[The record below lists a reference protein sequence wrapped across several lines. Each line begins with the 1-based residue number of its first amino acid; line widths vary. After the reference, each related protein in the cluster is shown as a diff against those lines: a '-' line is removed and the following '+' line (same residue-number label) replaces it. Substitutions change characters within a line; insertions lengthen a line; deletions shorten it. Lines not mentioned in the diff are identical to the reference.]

1 MRIRRSLAVGT
12 LLVAISSRAA
22 FGQAITPMELQDPKM
37 QHLQQR
43 HLQTLMLI
51 GKQIEEHKYPY
62 SFYLCRT
69 LDVDVAK
76 IQAADLRSIRF
87 ESYQRK
93 TVLSITGNYYAS
105 YSAERM
111 DDDARLKETFRQ
123 VVVPILQAEAPHFPD
138 DSEFSAFA
146 IEVSHHVRRKAMGM
160 SSEVPENVA
169 VIIPVGAA
177 QKFVDAKNDDE
188 RQSAILDAEIFLN
201 GEPQSLWLREGAPP
215 EEWKERNPPRA
226 AQVQSVSL
234 NNAPA
239 STSAANPT
247 YVSNALLKPAPARI
261 ITPEALAGLQRQ
273 NQDSIDRMKTG
284 LDPEAH
290 FVAYAPP
297 PSFIGFRQGS
307 YLQLSTST
315 PLEAAPASSRYKL
328 AALAF
333 DEHISHLI
341 RPLLDYFPSDADF
354 DGVDF
359 STSIHVAGDSKS
371 ESVEFFLPYRL
382 MKCFASYDCT
392 GQQLLDAGTVI
403 INGERAALDLQIA
416 EGKN

>member
-111 DDDARLKETFRQ
+111 DDGARLKETFRQ

-226 AQVQSVSL
+226 AQVQAVSL

>member
-62 SFYLCRT
+62 YFYLCRT

-226 AQVQSVSL
+226 AQVQAVSL

>member
-1 MRIRRSLAVGT
+1 MWIRRSLVIGA
-12 LLVAISSRAA
+12 LLMAIGSHAG

-51 GKQIEEHKYPY
+51 GKQIEERKYPY
-62 SFYLCRT
+62 PFYLCRS
-69 LDVDVAK
+69 LDVDIAK
-76 IQAADLRSIRF
+76 IQTADLRSIRF
-87 ESYQRK
+87 ESYQRR

-105 YSAERM
+105 YSALRM
-111 DDDARLKETFRQ
+111 DSDARLKETFRQ

-160 SSEVPENVA
+160 SSEVPENVV

-177 QKFVDAKNDDE
+177 QKFVDARDDDE
-188 RQSAILDAEIFLN
+188 RQSAILDAEVYLN

-215 EEWKERNPPRA
+215 EEWKDRNPPRVT
-226 AQVQSVSL
+226 QVQTVSL
-234 NNAPA
+234 NSAPA
-239 STSAANPT
+239 AVSTTNPA
-247 YVSNALLKPAPARI
+247 YVSNALLKPTPARI
-261 ITPEALAGLQRQ
+261 ITPESLAGLQRQ
-273 NQDSIDRMKTG
+273 NQDSIDRMKTA
-284 LDPEAH
+284 LDPVAH
-290 FVAYAPP
+290 FVPYAPP
-297 PSFIGFRQGS
+297 PAFIGFRQGS
-307 YLQLSTST
+307 YLQLSTNT
-315 PLEAAPASSRYKL
+315 PLEAPPTSSRYKL

-341 RPLLDYFPSDADF
+341 RPLLDYFPLDAGF

-359 STSIHVAGDSKS
+359 STSVHVPGDGKS

>member
-62 SFYLCRT
+62 YFYLCRT

-111 DDDARLKETFRQ
+111 DDGARLKETFRQ

-226 AQVQSVSL
+226 AQVQAVSL

-359 STSIHVAGDSKS
+359 STSIHVAGDSKN